1 MGWIQAGVWQEMV
14 EVSGLIALGLISTL
28 GFTTLRRSTSYSL
41 VKEQRVGGAA
51 CTALN
56 KDWTV
61 QKKLWTGL
69 CQLNLL
75 VGVLDSVS
83 GVFSILALFEGWLR
97 LSPPPPPSS
106 SSGLSRTGSAHT
118 PPTRGTVLI
127 GMAGLGVQS
136 QQLHQTVRFVA
147 ISSMKYTHT
156 QPRAE
161 HRIGNAGGLRVGDY
175 GDQA

>member
-1 MGWIQAGVWQEMV
+1 M
-14 EVSGLIALGLISTL
+14 
-28 GFTTLRRSTSYSL
+28 
-41 VKEQRVGGAA
+41 GGAA
-51 CTALN
+51 YTALN

-97 LSPPPPPSS
+97 LSSPPPPASS
-106 SSGLSRTGSAHT
+106 SCISRTGSTHT

-136 QQLHQTVRFVA
+136 QQLHHTVRFVA
-147 ISSMKYTHT
+147 ISSMKYT